1 MQLCTFFDI
10 IKNKIDGENMIEEFL
25 EYLEHE
31 RNFSKHTILNYQKDL
46 DAYSAFLSEN
56 NLNIKSASSSDVRKY
71 IQFRSNKGYS
81 TATISRTISCLKSF
95 YKYLVLEKSFKNNPM
110 SLISCPKKENKLP
123 NYLKY
128 QDLEIL
134 FDSVDTTSYGQR
146 DILIL
151 EMLYSTGTRIS
162 ELVNIKIKDINFSER
177 KILVFGKGRKERE
190 VFFGSRCAELL
201 DKYLNDGRKKIIKED
216 IDYLFVSNTSKKIT
230 EDFVR
235 KIIKEIVKKSGLKVN
250 VTPHT
255 LRHTFATHMLDEGAD
270 LKTVSDLLGHEN
282 LSTTTIYTHVSNE
295 RLRNVYLN
303 SHPRAKK

>member
-1 MQLCTFFDI
+1 
-10 IKNKIDGENMIEEFL
+10 MIEEFL
-25 EYLEHE
+25 EYLEYE

-46 DAYSAFLSEN
+46 EAYSAFLSEN
-56 NLNIKSASSSDVRKY
+56 NLSIKSASSSDVRKY

-216 IDYLFVSNTSKKIT
+216 IDYLFVSNTGKKIT
-230 EDFVR
+230 DDFVR